1 LKPGRPRKGAHRGA
15 AMATTQTFH
24 GGRHGGALWGVEGG
38 WCARGVKKV
47 CDGAKREEG
56 VGSLGAPLVAGG
68 TRGKRGM
75 GGGPVGVRPREG
87 GGGAGHGTRSSW
99 GPRTRACAVGRRQPG
114 DGGTVLRA
122 GEAGEEREK
131 GEGGGDR

>member
-1 LKPGRPRKGAHRGA
+1 
-15 AMATTQTFH
+15 
-24 GGRHGGALWGVEGG
+24 VEGLG
-38 WCARGVKKV
+38 GEVEGCWRTRGVKKACGRV
-47 CDGAKREEG
+47 KRRRGVARRPFSGRRHAREERDG
-56 VGSLGAPLVAGG
+56 
-68 TRGKRGM
+68 